1 MGILRVVDAAE
12 RLSVKDTSR
21 GGRERIFSLCVEYHL
36 ECASCHAEPGR
47 PCRTGKCVPYFRPA
61 KMITVVERD
70 PETQKEADKTY
81 VIMPNEAYD
90 AIHVKLEVEYKKYAR
105 NSQSKRQ
112 RKFFSLALEGTEY
125 IYTANRYS
133 AEGQFH
139 IGADAIGVEDDSP
152 TFEADDG
159 GGDEPGRMVA
169 VLQRA
174 VIGESCEATARGTTV
189 RAAEEAR
196 EAEEDE
202 DDEDDDDEANVHQM
216 AVSEVKRKRGGLWI
230 TPKEQRNLNRS
241 SSSSTPRP
249 RVDRRG
255 KTYYPA
261 ERLHTLEATMLRAND
276 FIKRIDSSH
285 GLHLRLTGMDM
296 LLRHGIALPP
306 ALREEWRTLKEAQ
319 QKFRL
324 DCEKTK
330 DNPIDVDDVGTD
342 AAVVVEMECD
352 LRSSRKRLRD
362 DDDVR
367 FVVQTGTHKLI
378 YIASPHMPLRKCM
391 RHFRRCVGEG
401 PWRFRSAEGD
411 AFVLDQTL
419 DECGIEDGDI
429 LDAYVGDCAEDEELE
444 EEDVEEE
451 EEEDDE
457 DLEEEDEEVEQDLED
472 REEDLDPPVP
482 AWRAHLEAIKEELAI
497 GPEVAAMVALHRALH
512 EYGLAPKGASESL
525 PAAVM
530 RCVAESGIRAI

>member
-21 GGRERIFSLCVEYHL
+21 GGRERTFSLCVEYHL

-70 PETQKEADKTY
+70 PETRKEADKTY

-159 GGDEPGRMVA
+159 SGDEPGRMVA

-174 VIGESCEATARGTTV
+174 VIGESCEARGTTV
-189 RAAEEAR
+189 R

-202 DDEDDDDEANVHQM
+202 DDEDDDDDEANVHQM

-241 SSSSTPRP
+241 SSSSATPRP

-276 FIKRIDSSH
+276 FIKRIDSTH

-296 LLRHGIALPP
+296 LLRHDIALPMVS
-306 ALREEWRTLKEAQ
+306 T
-319 QKFRL
+319 
-324 DCEKTK
+324 
-330 DNPIDVDDVGTD
+330 VG
-342 AAVVVEMECD
+342 
-352 LRSSRKRLRD
+352 L
-362 DDDVR
+362 
-367 FVVQTGTHKLI
+367 
-378 YIASPHMPLRKCM
+378 
-391 RHFRRCVGEG
+391 
-401 PWRFRSAEGD
+401 
-411 AFVLDQTL
+411 
-419 DECGIEDGDI
+419 
-429 LDAYVGDCAEDEELE
+429 
-444 EEDVEEE
+444 
-451 EEEDDE
+451 
-457 DLEEEDEEVEQDLED
+457 
-472 REEDLDPPVP
+472 
-482 AWRAHLEAIKEELAI
+482 
-497 GPEVAAMVALHRALH
+497 
-512 EYGLAPKGASESL
+512 
-525 PAAVM
+525 
-530 RCVAESGIRAI
+530 